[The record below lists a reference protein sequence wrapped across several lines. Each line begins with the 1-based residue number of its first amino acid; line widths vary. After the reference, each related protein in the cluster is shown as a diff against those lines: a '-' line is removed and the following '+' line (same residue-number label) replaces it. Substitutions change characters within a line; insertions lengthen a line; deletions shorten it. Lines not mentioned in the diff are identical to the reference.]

1 LIHHG
6 PREKAP
12 APGGRAGFRF
22 VGAWG
27 CLRPEAYKPQSKEG
41 GCIVVWDYLLL
52 QVATLKDL
60 AGSISSAV
68 KQIII
73 DIVDFLTPIASLICL
88 GMIIIG
94 AILIALRQEFYGI
107 RLIIGGGIGLVLL
120 FIVIPLLLGL
130 LP

>member
-1 LIHHG
+1 
-6 PREKAP
+6 
-12 APGGRAGFRF
+12 
-22 VGAWG
+22 
-27 CLRPEAYKPQSKEG
+27 
-41 GCIVVWDYLLL
+41 VVWDYLLL

-107 RLIIGGGIGLVLL
+107 RLVIGGGIGLVLL